1 MVVSSQLRVLKTL
14 QRYSRILE
22 HALLLQMSKPIL
34 EMRVL
39 TYTVYFQNSFLFQQ
53 PYGFMAYILLKQY
66 RMFKL
71 RQSAQHNFQN
81 NSNEFNEF
89 EPRLKSAKS

>member
-1 MVVSSQLRVLKTL
+1 MALVNVHSENFQGFLSFHTLEWWSEKDKKEPSFYLTLVVSSQLRVLKTL

-39 TYTVYFQNSFLFQQ
+39 SNTVYF
-53 PYGFMAYILLKQY
+53 
-66 RMFKL
+66 
-71 RQSAQHNFQN
+71 
-81 NSNEFNEF
+81 
-89 EPRLKSAKS
+89 

>member
-39 TYTVYFQNSFLFQQ
+39 TNTVYFQNSFLFQQ
-53 PYGFMAYILLKQY
+53 TYGFMAYILLKQIQNVQTKAVCSTQFSKQ
-66 RMFKL
+66 FKL
-71 RQSAQHNFQN
+71 T
-81 NSNEFNEF
+81 
-89 EPRLKSAKS
+89 